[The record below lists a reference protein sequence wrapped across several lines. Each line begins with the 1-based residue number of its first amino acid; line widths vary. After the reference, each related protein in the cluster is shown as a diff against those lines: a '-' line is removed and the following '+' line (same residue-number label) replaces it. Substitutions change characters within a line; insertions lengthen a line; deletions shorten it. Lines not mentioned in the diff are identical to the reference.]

1 MNVNKLLLPFLM
13 GVIMKI
19 ASIVPVILSI
29 MGALALS
36 ALMAGKGS
44 LVLAGLI
51 GKATL
56 NTLPTK

>member
-1 MNVNKLLLPFLM
+1 MNINKLLLPFLM

-19 ASIVPVILSI
+19 ASIVPIILSI
-29 MGALALS
+29 MGALALT
-36 ALMAGKGS
+36 ALMAGKGA

-56 NTLPTK
+56 NTFHTK